1 MEFLLEFPNNIM
13 AITESERV
21 QIRSYMGAS
30 YLFNQLYPKLENAIT
45 NIQSVA
51 DGGNQVDSSLETL
64 IRQTLSDLADV
75 DAAIKNLIIQ
85 AQVFNAGS
93 DDIKIS
99 VAHGLFNLRAIGRQ
113 YIGKISRAL
122 SCLPF
127 DDYYSPVKPSHD
139 PS

>member
-1 MEFLLEFPNNIM
+1 M

-99 VAHGLFNLRAIGRQ
+99 AAHGLFNLRSIGRQ

-127 DDYYSPVKPSHD
+127 YDYYSRPS
-139 PS
+139 STE